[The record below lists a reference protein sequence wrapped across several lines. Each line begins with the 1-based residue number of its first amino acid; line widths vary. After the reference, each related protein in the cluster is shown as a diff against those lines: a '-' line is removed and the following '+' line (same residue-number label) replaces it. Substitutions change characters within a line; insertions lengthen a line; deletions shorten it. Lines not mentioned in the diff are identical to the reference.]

1 MKKLLLLSL
10 LCLSMHADD
19 TLYTIDSMI
28 EKALVSSPDLNISY
42 DNVEIAKR
50 RTNQATADYL
60 PQIDLYGGAG
70 IVGIKSAI
78 GQDEGQLITGK
89 ITASQLIY
97 DFGKTGGKIGLYA
110 EETNAS
116 FSLYNQDI
124 ANKIYSVKS
133 AYYDLLRRES
143 LIHVYQENIRLTEQQ
158 LNRASRYFDAGI
170 KTKIDVV
177 DAQVRLIQAQLDL
190 ENGKY
195 DVRLAYITLDRTI
208 GNLEETVE
216 GRVYIPDLNISDD
229 LYASLPRENMSLDE
243 LVEFAYR
250 HRYELHSYRYR
261 IKSAKNRVRLESGDY
276 FPGLYLGGDYQYS
289 DVEDTIQLYIPEQQ
303 WNANVNLKWN
313 LFGGLRTL
321 AKTEEAKVALMQER
335 ARYDEARLRIRQEA
349 SSADIA
355 LLKSDANVKLSEALS
370 KAAKEK
376 FDQAQRRYENG
387 LSDYIELQE
396 ARQSYINA
404 NANFVSSYYDYF
416 IALAALDRAIGR

>member
-1 MKKLLLLSL
+1 MKKMLLLSL
-10 LCLSMHADD
+10 LCLSVHADN
-19 TLYTIDSMI
+19 TLYTIDTMI
-28 EKALVSSPDLNISY
+28 EKALVSSPDLNISR

-60 PQIDLYGGAG
+60 PQIDLYGGTG
-70 IVGIKSAI
+70 VIGIKSAL
-78 GQDEGQLITGK
+78 GEDKGQLITGK

-97 DFGKTGGKIGLYA
+97 DFGKTGGRIGLYA

-116 FSLYNQDI
+116 FALYNQAI
-124 ANKIYSVKS
+124 SNKIYSVKN

-143 LIHVYQENIRLTEQQ
+143 LIQVYQEDIRLTEQQ
-158 LNRASRYFDAGI
+158 LNRASRYFEAGI

-177 DAQVRLIQAQLDL
+177 DAKVRLIQAQLDL
-190 ENGKY
+190 ENARY
-195 DVRLAYITLDRTI
+195 DVKLTYIALDRSI
-208 GNLEETVE
+208 GNIDETVE

-229 LYASLPRENMSLDE
+229 LYASLPRESMSLDE
-243 LVEFAYR
+243 LVAFAYR
-250 HRYELHSYRYR
+250 QRYELQSYSYR
-261 IKSAKNRVRLESGDY
+261 IKSAQNRVRLESGDY
-276 FPGLYLGGDYQYS
+276 FPSLYLGGDYQYS
-289 DVEDTIQLYIPEQQ
+289 DVDDTIQVYIPEQQ
-303 WNANVNLKWN
+303 WNANVNLRWN

-321 AKTEEAKVALMQER
+321 AKTEEAKIALLQEHSN
-335 ARYDEARLRIRQEA
+335 YDNARLRVRQEVTNA
-349 SSADIA
+349 NIS

-404 NANFVSSYYDYF
+404 NADLVSNYYDYF

>member
-1 MKKLLLLSL
+1 MQ
-10 LCLSMHADD
+10 ADT

-28 EKALVSSPDLNISY
+28 EKALVSSPDLNISR

-50 RTNQATADYL
+50 RTDQATANYL
-60 PQIDLYGGAG
+60 PQVDLYGSAG
-70 IVGIKSAI
+70 VVGVKAAI
-78 GQDEGQLITGK
+78 GEDEGQLITGK

-97 DFGKTGGKIGLYA
+97 DFGKTGGRIALYA

-116 FSLYNQDI
+116 FALYNQDI
-124 ANKIYSVKS
+124 ANKIYSVKN

-143 LIHVYQENIRLTEQQ
+143 LINVYQENIRLTEQQ

-177 DAQVRLIQAQLDL
+177 DAQVRLIEAQLDL
-190 ENGKY
+190 ENAKY
-195 DVRLAYITLDRTI
+195 DVKLAYIALDRSI
-208 GNLEETVE
+208 GNIDETVN
-216 GRVYIPDLNISDD
+216 GRVYLPDLNISDD
-229 LYASLPRENMSLDE
+229 LYASLPREKMSLDE

-250 HRYELHSYRYR
+250 HRQELQSYSHR
-261 IKSAKNRVRLESGDY
+261 IKSAQNRVRQERGDY

-289 DVEDTIQLYIPEQQ
+289 DVEESVQTYIPEQQ

-321 AKTEEAKVALMQER
+321 AKTEEAKVALLQEHSK
-335 ARYDEARLRIRQEA
+335 YDEARLRIRQEA
-349 SSADIA
+349 SNADIG
-355 LLKSDANVKLSEALS
+355 LLKSDANVKLSEALA

-376 FDQAQRRYENG
+376 FDQAQKRYENG

-404 NANFVSSYYDYF
+404 NAKLVSNYYDYF